1 MKRFGGYALLGALVL
16 VACGGGSS
24 SSSSTSSSSAPAQSS
39 AAPKGPPAASLTLTG
54 DAGVA
59 GAVAGA
65 TVSCDNPGF
74 DGNSITVGGT
84 AAGSDPAT
92 GIAVTTF
99 ISQGKVLVRLSTGS
113 GTTFTTREFTGSGL
127 TGFDPATGTQI
138 DSPLTETT
146 AASSNKGTIGAI
158 TAMKGSVDCGNFNPG
173 TATVKL
179 TGTTPEGQVNG
190 TLDPVLVT
198 CSTQPQGAFVVVRGI
213 VNVGSTKAMF
223 FVTSQPTTAL
233 MVFETLQPS
242 GQHTYLGPVNSGTPT
257 ATGVTIKSDA
267 VQQGVDQSPI
277 LHIEGDAHCG

>member
-1 MKRFGGYALLGALVL
+1 
-16 VACGGGSS
+16 
-24 SSSSTSSSSAPAQSS
+24 
-39 AAPKGPPAASLTLTG
+39 LTG
-54 DAGVA
+54 DSGVA
-59 GAVAGA
+59 GVVGGIAL
-65 TVSCDNPGF
+65 SCDNPGF
-74 DGNSITVGGT
+74 DGNSLTIGGT

-92 GIAVTTF
+92 GIAVTMF
-99 ISQGKVLVRLSTGS
+99 LSAGKVFVRLSTGS
-113 GTTFTTREFTGSGL
+113 GTDFKVREFTG
-127 TGFDPATGTQI
+127 TGMTNFDPATGAQI
-138 DSPLTETT
+138 DSPVNETT
-146 AASSNKGTIGAI
+146 PAGSNKGDIGAI
-158 TAMKGSVDCGNFNPG
+158 TAVKGSADCGNFNPG

-198 CSTQPQGAFVVVRGI
+198 CSTQPQGAFVVIRGI

-257 ATGVTIKSDA
+257 AAGVTIKSDA